1 LKNEGMKKAIVL
13 LSGGLD
19 SAVMLYYVRRKNYK
33 VTCLTFNYN
42 QKHKR
47 EIESA
52 KRLVKLIKTGHI
64 LINIEL
70 PSKSSSLIDKM
81 KPIPRGSSTKINKIR
96 IPTTYVPAR
105 NIIFLSY
112 ALSYAEAERADNIF
126 IGVNAI
132 DYSGYPDCRPE
143 FLRAFKRMSK
153 LGTKRGIQGQPVDI
167 IAPLLN
173 KSKAEIVR
181 LGSRLDVPFEYTW
194 SCYKGGEKPCGQ
206 CDSCRLRAKGFKEA
220 GIKDPLT

>member
-1 LKNEGMKKAIVL
+1 MKKAIVL

-19 SAVMLYYVRRKNYK
+19 SAVVLYYVRRKNYK
-33 VTCLTFNYN
+33 ITCLTFNYN

-81 KPIPRGSSTKINKIR
+81 KPIPRGSSTKINKMR

-112 ALSYAEAERADNIF
+112 ALSYAEAEKTDDIF

-194 SCYKGGEKPCGQ
+194 SCYKGGERPCGQ

>member
-1 LKNEGMKKAIVL
+1 MKKAIVL

-19 SAVMLYYVRRKNYK
+19 SAVVLYYVRRKNYK
-33 VTCLTFNYN
+33 ITCLTFNYN
-42 QKHKR
+42 QKHRR

-52 KRLVKLIKTGHI
+52 KRLVKLTKTEHI

-81 KPIPRGSSTKINKIR
+81 KPIPRGSSTKINKNKMR

-112 ALSYAEAERADNIF
+112 ALSYAEAEKADDIF

-194 SCYKGGEKPCGQ
+194 SCYKGGERPCGR